1 MCQDKKWGETNARGD
16 PVGDG
21 CYICMAVISEGWP
34 KLTWPEALERYNS
47 GNASDKL
54 FRVGVGLTSKHFEQ
68 LHADDNDDSP
78 AFKPASSVDTTAR
91 TATQV
96 FMDAGVLTEA
106 ELLRECKNVTVASLK
121 GVKLQPVTLE
131 DGTETKGIIVT
142 LKGLD
147 LATILSMRKVRLY
160 HDVSLSHREEILQ
173 PCMQIRQEQGMD
185 IFEMASKQAL
195 KLGFCLRLC
204 LCIVFC
210 CLFNFTFWLV
220 AISAIARSSRPEG
233 LKNASRSRLP
243 SLPEL
248 QAQAEAVI
256 ADREAAEKAALA
268 AASSP
273 RAEDDESLE
282 GSGSEE
288 GASAVKGR
296 SAPALTFGSLAKQQ
310 TKANK
315 KKIVANSRRKGAR
328 SPSPAAGS
336 TGSRG
341 SGSVIN
347 CAPVEELRRTDP
359 EMAIVATRCQNSQ
372 GKNVECLLSLDIG
385 RILLGEKLGRGVDS
399 AGGWAI

>member
-1 MCQDKKWGETNARGD
+1 MTENSNR
-16 PVGDG
+16 
-21 CYICMAVISEGWP
+21 
-34 KLTWPEALERYNS
+34 KLSIQTRVAQAL
-47 GNASDKL
+47 
-54 FRVGVGLTSKHFEQ
+54 HF
-68 LHADDNDDSP
+68 
-78 AFKPASSVDTTAR
+78 V
-91 TATQV
+91 
-96 FMDAGVLTEA
+96 EA
-106 ELLRECKNVTVASLK
+106 ETGAVVPSI
-121 GVKLQPVTLE
+121 QPAATYARDENYEVRKPYWYRR
-131 DGTETKGIIVT
+131 DGSQTT
-142 LKGLD
+142 
-147 LATILSMRKVRLY
+147 
-160 HDVSLSHREEILQ
+160 
-173 PCMQIRQEQGMD
+173 
-185 IFEMASKQAL
+185 
-195 KLGFCLRLC
+195 
-204 LCIVFC
+204 
-210 CLFNFTFWLV
+210 
-220 AISAIARSSRPEG
+220 
-233 LKNASRSRLP
+233 
-243 SLPEL
+243 
-248 QAQAEAVI
+248 AQAEAVI